1 MRKIFFILSILFS
14 QEVHQGIILYTPFN
28 TLDSTITTYLVD
40 YNFNEINSWEHGYRV
55 SPASMGYLM
64 QDSTLWYPSRV
75 SNPSMESGGVGGK
88 IQHID
93 WNNNIIWEYII
104 ANDSLQHHHD
114 IEPLPNGNILIIA
127 WNRKSL
133 EEAQSM
139 GRQTIETP
147 LQQMW
152 SESIFEI
159 QPIGLDS
166 ANIVWEWHLW
176 DHLIQDV
183 DPNLPNYGMISEH
196 PELMNINLGEVGFGD
211 GALGFGNADWIHF
224 NAIDYNEELDQIA
237 LSSRMMNEIYI
248 IDHST
253 TTEEAAGH
261 SGGNSG
267 KGGDFLYRWGN
278 PQNYNRGNESNQ
290 ILGIQHGINWIDQ
303 GYPGEGN
310 LIIFNN
316 MHYAN
321 NSAVIEISPP
331 IELDGNYTLNEEGLY
346 GPETW
351 EWMFYNPN
359 IIEGQIIQSGAFR
372 LDNGNTFIT
381 TFNANFF
388 EVSYNGE
395 LLFEYLYPEI
405 NAKINRAQKYAENY
419 LINQNI
425 GDLNNDQEVNVL
437 DIIVLVDII
446 ISEQSFIE
454 LGDVNFDETID
465 VLDIILLIN
474 QILN

>member
-64 QDSTLWYPSRV
+64 QDSTLWYPSKV

-133 EEAQSM
+133 EAAQSM

-183 DPNLPNYGMISEH
+183 DPNLPNYGMI
-196 PELMNINLGEVGFGD
+196 
-211 GALGFGNADWIHF
+211 
-224 NAIDYNEELDQIA
+224 
-237 LSSRMMNEIYI
+237 
-248 IDHST
+248 
-253 TTEEAAGH
+253 
-261 SGGNSG
+261 
-267 KGGDFLYRWGN
+267 
-278 PQNYNRGNESNQ
+278 
-290 ILGIQHGINWIDQ
+290 
-303 GYPGEGN
+303 
-310 LIIFNN
+310 
-316 MHYAN
+316 
-321 NSAVIEISPP
+321 
-331 IELDGNYTLNEEGLY
+331 
-346 GPETW
+346 
-351 EWMFYNPN
+351 
-359 IIEGQIIQSGAFR
+359 
-372 LDNGNTFIT
+372 
-381 TFNANFF
+381 
-388 EVSYNGE
+388 
-395 LLFEYLYPEI
+395 
-405 NAKINRAQKYAENY
+405 
-419 LINQNI
+419 
-425 GDLNNDQEVNVL
+425 
-437 DIIVLVDII
+437 
-446 ISEQSFIE
+446 
-454 LGDVNFDETID
+454 
-465 VLDIILLIN
+465 
-474 QILN
+474 